1 LKTTYDII
9 IIGAGL
15 GGLES
20 AYILSKA
27 GYSVCVLEKNKN
39 VGGTLQQFSLG
50 DCQFSS
56 GMHYLGSLDE
66 GQVLNKL
73 FKYFN
78 ILDGLKLKRMDAD
91 CFDKFNIGGKEIEY
105 PIGWENFEKK
115 MAEYFPE
122 EKTAISAYVQLMK
135 EVSNKQ
141 DIYNLRFPK
150 DADIRLNPYLQQGI
164 YPTIQSLTKNKDLQ
178 NALCALNFVY
188 AGDMESSSVYAH
200 ALINNYYINSA
211 WRLVGGSSQVAD
223 LLAKNIEEL
232 GGEIYSQAEVSEF
245 LFKEKELVGVKTK
258 DGQEV
263 FGKQFISNMH
273 PAITLEKI
281 AEGKIR
287 KSFRHRLENIPN
299 TISVFGLHVRLKP
312 SKVFYKNYNYH
323 FYKENDVWAV
333 NSYSKNKLPSFY
345 YLYFPAGK
353 QKDEFADCVSI
364 YTYMHFDEVK
374 KWEGL
379 PLEKR
384 GTEYEDWKKLKAT
397 ALLDLVAENFP
408 EIKEDTLD
416 WIAATPLT
424 YRDYIGSPGG
434 AMYGTL
440 RDYHDPMSSYI
451 FAKTKIPNLFFT
463 GQNNNLHGML
473 GVSISALMTC
483 GEIVGLEKL
492 INEVNEQ

>member
-1 LKTTYDII
+1 MKTTYDIV

-27 GYSVCVLEKNKN
+27 GFSVCVLEKNKHI
-39 VGGTLQQFSLG
+39 GGTLQQFSLG

-66 GQVLNKL
+66 GQMLNKL
-73 FKYFN
+73 FRYFN
-78 ILDGLKLKRMDAD
+78 ILDGLKLKRMDTEG
-91 CFDKFNIGGKEIEY
+91 FDKFSIGGQEIDY
-105 PIGWENFEKK
+105 PMGWGNFEKK
-115 MAEYFPE
+115 MMDYFPG
-122 EKTAISAYVQLMK
+122 EKTAVSDYVNLIADIIS
-135 EVSNKQ
+135 KQ

-150 DADIRLNPYLQQGI
+150 NADIRVNPYLQQGI
-164 YPTIQSLTKNKDLQ
+164 YPTIQTLTKNKDLQ

-188 AGDMESSSVYAH
+188 AGDKNTSSLYAH

-223 LLAKNIEEL
+223 LLAENIKKN
-232 GGEIYSQAEVSEF
+232 GGEIFTQSEVSEF
-245 LFKEKELVGVKTK
+245 IFKEKELTGVKTC
-258 DGQEV
+258 DGREV

-273 PAITLEKI
+273 PAITMQKI

-287 KSFRHRLENIPN
+287 KSFRNRLENIPN
-299 TISVFGLHVRLKP
+299 TISVFGLHIRLKP
-312 SKVFYKNYNYH
+312 GKVLYKNYNYH
-323 FYKENDVWAV
+323 FYKEKDVWAV
-333 NSYSKNKLPSFY
+333 NSYAAGKPPSFY
-345 YLYFPAGK
+345 YLYFPAGN
-353 QKDEFADCVSI
+353 DGNEFADCVSI

-374 KWEGL
+374 QWASL
-379 PLEKR
+379 PLENR
-384 GTEYEDWKKLKAT
+384 GAEYENWKKQNAEILIDVT
-397 ALLDLVAENFP
+397 SENFP
-408 EIKEDTLD
+408 EIKENTID

-440 RDYHDPMSSYI
+440 RDYNNPMSSYI
-451 FAKTKIPNLFFT
+451 FARTKIPNLYFT

-473 GVSISALMTC
+473 GVSISTLITC
-483 GEIVGLEKL
+483 GEFVGLEKIL
-492 INEVNEQ
+492 KEVNEQ